1 MILSIIIISKDNI
14 EQLHNTI
21 KSCSSFL
28 NDNDCEFVFV
38 DSSSAKEQVRN
49 LILDACRPSNNIR
62 YTYQEPVGIY
72 KAMNQGV
79 NQSSGNFIWFVNAG
93 DEINPQI
100 ASRNIKYNLKS
111 LETVLYSTRYCWAHF
126 YSPTLF
132 SFPSHQEIIYP
143 RNFAVEN
150 PFEASNYP
158 IAADM
163 VHKILLC
170 KSGRFNFIRSKDYL
184 TMPQSF
190 GVSANFTDFDTIHK
204 RQKELK
210 RLINNYIFFSAGWLY
225 IAILSFKKFG
235 MKWK

>member
-1 MILSIIIISKDNI
+1 MILSIIIISKDDI
-14 EQLHNTI
+14 DQLHNTI

-28 NDNDCEFVFV
+28 SDNDFEFVFV
-38 DSSSAKEQVRN
+38 DSSSAKDQVRN
-49 LILDACRPSNNIR
+49 LIFDACRLSNNIR
-62 YTYQEPVGIY
+62 YTYQEPAGIY

-79 NQSSGNFIWFVNAG
+79 NQSSGNYIWFVNAG
-93 DEINPQI
+93 DEISPLVTSQ
-100 ASRNIKYNLKS
+100 NIKYNLKS
-111 LETVLYSTRYCWAHF
+111 KETVLYSSRYCWAYF
-126 YSPTLF
+126 YSPSLF

-143 RNFAVEN
+143 RIFAVEN
-150 PFEASNYP
+150 PFEARDYP

-170 KSGRFNFIRSKDYL
+170 RNGRFHFIRNKDYL
-184 TMPQSF
+184 TVQQSF
-190 GVSANFTDFDTIHK
+190 GVSANFTDYDTIDK

-210 RLINNYIFFSAGWLY
+210 ILIKKYIFFSAGWLY